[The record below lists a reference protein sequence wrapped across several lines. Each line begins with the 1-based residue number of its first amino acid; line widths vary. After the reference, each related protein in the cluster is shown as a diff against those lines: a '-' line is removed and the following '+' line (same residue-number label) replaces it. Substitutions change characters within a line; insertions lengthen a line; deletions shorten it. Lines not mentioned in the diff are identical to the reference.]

1 VKTFRSLAPLAAA
14 FFAAALVACSST
26 GGTKSAPA
34 SDAKNS
40 AKSASKAALAAAP
53 EERARQRWQHIIDGH
68 AELAYDYMTPGARS
82 AKSRE
87 AWTKEMSERPVRW
100 TKAEYLDKF
109 CESDDACQ
117 IRLQV
122 EFKAPLQGA
131 PGGLMS
137 APGTLTEHWIRVDGI
152 WYFLPDTF
160 VSGGLH

>member
-1 VKTFRSLAPLAAA
+1 VKMIHRFAPLAAA
-14 FFAAALVACSST
+14 FLAGALVACSST
-26 GGTKSAPA
+26 GGTKSAPGA
-34 SDAKNS
+34 DAKTS
-40 AKSASKAALAAAP
+40 TKGASKANLAAAP
-53 EERARQRWQHIIDGH
+53 EERATQRWQHIIAGH

-82 AKSRE
+82 SKTRE

-117 IRLQV
+117 VRLQV

-131 PGGLMS
+131 PSGMMS
-137 APGTLTEHWIRVDGI
+137 APGTLTEHWIRIDGI
-152 WYFLPDTF
+152 WYFLPDSF